1 MSQARFCPIFE
12 QRLNFGQKRMSGVGL
27 DKPRAAD
34 DVPCMTHGSQK
45 TAAATPL
52 DTEIVVVGGG
62 AAGLTLAAALG
73 TAGLPTVVIDREAPA
88 VRAAPGEGD
97 RTTALTYGSIRVLQ
111 GVGAWPRVEPSA
123 AAITGLHIADNWSPL
138 VLQVDPADIGDHP
151 YGYNVDNG
159 DLRAGLLERLE
170 ELPSVTH
177 LAPAPVVGFDRE
189 GGRIAVHLE
198 DGRSVRASL
207 LVGADGRQSPT
218 RAWSGIRTRHW
229 QYDQTAIACVVA
241 HDRPHRNVA
250 VEHVMPSGPFA
261 LVPMPDL
268 PDGRHRSAIIWCE
281 RRRDAPLYLDLP
293 QTAFDAELQRRC
305 GNRLGTVNQVGRR
318 FAYPLSGLHARRYVG
333 ERLALMGEAA
343 HAVHPIAAQ
352 GLNLSM
358 RDAAALA
365 EVVAD
370 ARRLGLDIGDAG
382 LLRRYERWRRVDVMT
397 TIASTDG
404 FYRLFANSVPPLK
417 AARDIGLAVLNRLPG
432 VKRRIFH
439 DAMGLSGTVPRLVK
453 GEAL

>member
-1 MSQARFCPIFE
+1 MSE
-12 QRLNFGQKRMSGVGL
+12 KQR
-27 DKPRAAD
+27 
-34 DVPCMTHGSQK
+34 K
-45 TAAATPL
+45 TAADAPL
-52 DTEIVVVGGG
+52 ETEIVVVGGG

-138 VLQVDPADIGDHP
+138 VLQVDPEDIGDHP

-159 DLRAGLLERLE
+159 DLRAALLDRLE
-170 ELPSVTH
+170 EMPSVTH
-177 LAPAPVVGFDRE
+177 LAPAPVTGFERE
-189 GGRIAVHLE
+189 DGRIAVHLE
-198 DGRSVRASL
+198 DGRRVRASL

-241 HDRPHRNVA
+241 HDKPHRNVA

-268 PDGRHRSAIIWCE
+268 PDGRHRTAIIWCE

-293 QTAFDAELQRRC
+293 QPAFDAELQRRC
-305 GNRLGTVNQVGRR
+305 GNRLGTVAQVGKR

-333 ERLALMGEAA
+333 DRLALMGEAA

-397 TIASTDG
+397 TIASTDS

-417 AARDIGLAVLNRLPG
+417 AARDVGLAVLNRLPG
-432 VKRRIFH
+432 LKRRIFH

>member
-1 MSQARFCPIFE
+1 MAGRT
-12 QRLNFGQKRMSGVGL
+12 RKGGAG
-27 DKPRAAD
+27 A
-34 DVPCMTHGSQK
+34 
-45 TAAATPL
+45 PL
-52 DTEIVVVGGG
+52 ETEIIVVGGG

-73 TAGLPTVVIDREAPA
+73 TAGLETVVIDRAPPA
-88 VRAAPGEGD
+88 VRAAPGDGD
-97 RTTALTYGSIRVLQ
+97 RTTALTYGSIRVLE
-111 GVGAWPRVEPSA
+111 GIGAWPRVAPGA
-123 AAITGLHIADNWSPL
+123 AAVTGLHIADNWSPL

-159 DLRAGLLERLE
+159 ALRAALLDRLD

-177 LAPAPVVGFDRE
+177 LAPAPVVDFHHDGA
-189 GGRIAVHLE
+189 RIGVALE
-198 DGRSVRASL
+198 DGRTVRAAL

-218 RAWSGIRTRHW
+218 RAWSGIPTRHW

-241 HDRPHRNVA
+241 HDRPHQGVA

-281 RRRDAPLYLDLP
+281 RRRDAPHYLDLP
-293 QTAFDAELQRRC
+293 QAAFDAELQRRC
-305 GNRLGTVNQVGRR
+305 GDRLGTVSQVGKR
-318 FAYPLSGLHARRYVG
+318 FGYPLSGLHARRYVG
-333 ERLALMGEAA
+333 DRLALMGEAA

-365 EVVAD
+365 EVLAD

-397 TIASTDG
+397 TIASTDS
-404 FYRLFANSVPPLK
+404 FYRLFANSVTPLK
-417 AARDIGLAVLNRLPG
+417 LARDVGLAVINRLPG
-432 VKRRIFH
+432 LKRRIFH
-439 DAMGLSGTVPRLVK
+439 DAMGLSGTLPRLVK

>member
-1 MSQARFCPIFE
+1 M
-12 QRLNFGQKRMSGVGL
+12 
-27 DKPRAAD
+27 
-34 DVPCMTHGSQK
+34 
-45 TAAATPL
+45 ATKSRKGGPGAPPGT
-52 DTEIVVVGGG
+52 DRETGIETEIVVVGGG

-73 TAGLPTVVIDREAPA
+73 TAGLDTVVIDRAPVA
-88 VRAAPGEGD
+88 ERTAPGEGD
-97 RTTALTYGSIRVLQ
+97 RTVALTYGSIRVLR
-111 GVGAWPRVEPSA
+111 GIGAWPKVEPGA

-138 VLQVDPADIGDHP
+138 VLQVDPDDIGDHP

-159 DLRAGLLERLE
+159 ELRAALLDRIS

-177 LAPAPVVGFDRE
+177 LAPAPVVGFERE
-189 GGRIAVHLE
+189 GGRIGVELE
-198 DGRSVRASL
+198 DGRTVRGAL

-218 RAWSGIRTRHW
+218 RAWSGIPTRHW

-241 HDRPHRNVA
+241 HDRPHGGVA
-250 VEHVMPSGPFA
+250 VEHVMPAGPFA

-281 RRRDAPLYLDLP
+281 RRKDAPQYRDLP
-293 QTAFDAELQRRC
+293 QETIDAELQRRC
-305 GNRLGTVNQVGRR
+305 GDRLGEVHQIGRR
-318 FAYPLSGLHARRYVG
+318 FEYPLSGLHARRYVG
-333 ERLALMGEAA
+333 DRLALMGEAA

-382 LLRRYERWRRVDVMT
+382 LLRRYERWRRVDVMS
-397 TIASTDG
+397 TIAQTDS
-404 FYRLFANSVPPLK
+404 FYRLFANSVTPLK
-417 AARDIGLAVLNRLPG
+417 LARDVGLAVINRLPG
-432 VKRRIFH
+432 LKRRIFQ
-439 DAMGLSGTVPRLVK
+439 DAMGLSGTLPRLVK

>member
-1 MSQARFCPIFE
+1 MLGNSVSGAALDNARAP
-12 QRLNFGQKRMSGVGL
+12 N
-27 DKPRAAD
+27 
-34 DVPCMTHGSQK
+34 DVPYMASK
-45 TAAATPL
+45 TRKGGASAPL

-62 AAGLTLAAALG
+62 AAGMTLAAALG
-73 TAGLPTVVIDREAPA
+73 TAGLETVIIDRAPPA

-97 RTTALTYGSIRVLQ
+97 RTTALTYGSIRVLR
-111 GVGAWPRVEPSA
+111 GVGAWPMVEPSA
-123 AAITGLHIADNWSPL
+123 AAVRALHIADNWSPL
-138 VLQVDPADIGDHP
+138 VLQVDPEDIGDHP

-159 DLRAGLLERLE
+159 ALRAALLERLE

-177 LAPAPVVGFDRE
+177 LAPAPVTGFDRD
-189 GGRIAVHLE
+189 GSRIVVQLE
-198 DGRSVRASL
+198 DGRTVRGAL

-218 RAWSGIRTRHW
+218 RAWAGIPTRHW
-229 QYDQTAIACVVA
+229 DYDQIAIACVLA
-241 HDRPHRNVA
+241 HDRPHDGVA

-268 PDGRHRSAIIWCE
+268 PDDRHRSAVIWCE
-281 RRRDAPLYLDLP
+281 RRKDAPHYLDLP
-293 QTAFDAELQRRC
+293 QPAFDAELQRRC
-305 GNRLGTVNQVGRR
+305 GDRLGTVHQVGKR
-318 FAYPLSGLHARRYVG
+318 FQYPLSGLHARRYVG

-397 TIASTDG
+397 TIAHTDG
-404 FYRLFANSVPPLK
+404 FFRLFANSVTPLK
-417 AARDIGLAVLNRLPG
+417 LGRDLGLAALNRLPG
-432 VKRRIFH
+432 IKRQVIQ
-439 DAMGLSGTVPRLVK
+439 DMMGLTGTLPRLVK

>member
-1 MSQARFCPIFE
+1 MSE
-12 QRLNFGQKRMSGVGL
+12 KQR
-27 DKPRAAD
+27 
-34 DVPCMTHGSQK
+34 K
-45 TAAATPL
+45 TAADAPL
-52 DTEIVVVGGG
+52 ETEIVVVGGG

-73 TAGLPTVVIDREAPA
+73 TAGLPTIVIDREAPA

-97 RTTALTYGSIRVLQ
+97 RTTALTYGSIRVLR

-138 VLQVDPADIGDHP
+138 VLQVDPEDIGDHP

-159 DLRAGLLERLE
+159 DLRAALLDRLE
-170 ELPSVTH
+170 EMPSVTH
-177 LAPAPVVGFDRE
+177 LAPAPVTGFERE

-198 DGRSVRASL
+198 DGRRVRASL

-218 RAWSGIRTRHW
+218 RAWSGIATRHW

-241 HDRPHRNVA
+241 HDKPHQNVA

-268 PDGRHRSAIIWCE
+268 PDGRHRTAIIWCE

-293 QTAFDAELQRRC
+293 QPAFDAELQRRC
-305 GNRLGTVNQVGRR
+305 GNRLGTVSQVGKR

-333 ERLALMGEAA
+333 DRLALMGEAA

-397 TIASTDG
+397 TIAQTDA

-417 AARDIGLAVLNRLPG
+417 AARDVGLAVLNRLPG
-432 VKRRIFH
+432 LKRRIFH